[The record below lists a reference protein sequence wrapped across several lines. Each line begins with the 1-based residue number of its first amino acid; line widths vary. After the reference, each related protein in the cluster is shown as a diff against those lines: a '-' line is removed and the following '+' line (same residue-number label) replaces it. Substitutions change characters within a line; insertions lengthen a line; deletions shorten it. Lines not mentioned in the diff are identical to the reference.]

1 DAELIGPFE
10 ISQNA
15 DTLSVGPWSS
25 YQWFLNGLP
34 IPGATGPTYVAE
46 ESGLYECQVLS
57 DNGCLYAV
65 KLQVVV
71 SQTKLP
77 ASVQAFSLSPN
88 PTGGL
93 FVLRM
98 QLQQS
103 ADVLL
108 SLTDGAQREIFR
120 QNLQGRQ
127 IEKTIDLSG
136 LPAGMYLLRVQIG
149 SEVFTR
155 KVIKR

>member
-1 DAELIGPFE
+1 MPV
-10 ISQNA
+10 
-15 DTLSVGPWSS
+15 SVR
-25 YQWFLNGLP
+25 
-34 IPGATGPTYVAE
+34 
-46 ESGLYECQVLS
+46 
-57 DNGCLYAV
+57 
-65 KLQVVV
+65 
-71 SQTKLP
+71 
-77 ASVQAFSLSPN
+77 AFSLSPN

-98 QLQQS
+98 ELQQS